1 MCGCRIRLWR
11 PVTHHH
17 SKELLPGLLPD
28 HLFFAW
34 CRSASGALQK
44 IDSRPSTRPKLQIA
58 ADEGNKAALNGL
70 GYILVSGEDGESN
83 YTGAAH
89 YFKLAADKGHAD
101 GRYNL
106 GILLMTGHGVRSR
119 PPCQDPRL
127 L

>member
-1 MCGCRIRLWR
+1 MASRHPSPFQRAPPWTPPGSPFLRLV
-11 PVTHHH
+11 P
-17 SKELLPGLLPD
+17 LCI
-28 HLFFAW
+28 W
-34 CRSASGALQK
+34 CFK
-44 IDSRPSTRPKLQIA
+44 FDSRPSKRPKLQIA